1 MTGSARVVAT
11 DSLPFLRCMTA
22 VSTNQGLHAG
32 LPKVWSHIHN
42 GDIVS
47 QHLHGQDFAGS
58 HPLDVAAGA
67 AALSGLSIASHELS
81 DDAIES
87 D

>member
-1 MTGSARVVAT
+1 MVAT
-11 DSLPFLRCMTA
+11 DSLPFVRRMTA
-22 VSTNQGLHAG
+22 VSTTQGLLAG
-32 LPKVWSHIHN
+32 LPKVWSHIRN

-47 QHLHGQDFAGS
+47 QHLHGQAFAGN

-67 AALSGLSIASHELS
+67 AALSGLSIARHELP